1 MINIFRLLRS
11 HFADDPMFRQ
21 DDETK
26 VSRYAVLGLVN
37 SVKSKVDDK
46 LY

>member
-1 MINIFRLLRS
+1 MINIFRLLWS
-11 HFADDPMFRQ
+11 NLADPMFRQ

-26 VSRYAVLGLVN
+26 VSLYAVLGLVN

>member
-1 MINIFRLLRS
+1 MINIFRLLWS
-11 HFADDPMFRQ
+11 NLADDPMFREE
-21 DDETK
+21 DETK